1 MANGVGLLYCYNK
14 RMIERLLMF
23 NQKLTN
29 FNLIRNKT
37 GEIFPSEVPGDIT
50 VDLYRAG
57 VIKNPYFGFNHKDI
71 GWIVKEDFD
80 YISEFNV
87 NDEIAKSESV
97 RLVFDGIDLF
107 SDVYLNGVFLGHT
120 ENMFLRY
127 EFEVK
132 NLLVEGVN
140 TLKVCMKST
149 TNYMDNI
156 DCKDYFGVFNV
167 PRLFIRKAQ
176 CHFGWDWAPDICGFG
191 IWGDV
196 YLLGGSALRI
206 NDINVVA
213 DMDGNVSLF
222 SELNYNVRDLRD
234 NFGVIKHGFAVENR
248 GDILK
253 YYVSEEPFGK
263 VYREVDV
270 SVSGRKNFANFKFDN
285 AKLWW
290 PLGYGEHPLY
300 NYKVQLIR
308 DGKLIDEKC
317 GRFAFRSVELEEKPR
332 DYTSFNY
339 CLKINGERIFV
350 KGSNWV
356 PIECFTGTVGDEKY
370 RRLIDLA
377 KDGNYNMLRVW
388 GGGIY
393 EKDIFYNLCDEF
405 GIMVWQDVMLA
416 CGDIPEEDSAWVK
429 NTVKEVDYQIRRLR
443 NHPSIVYWCGGNEK
457 TGSCG
462 LQISKGDF
470 FVDYTLQGLVRHLD
484 KSRPFARQSPC
495 SFTDVGNDWESGE
508 SHYNSFERSLTD
520 GVLNYRTLVSEK
532 IVPFLSECAIMGP
545 NSIETNKKIYPEDK
559 LWPINELW
567 SDRLMDNPYAA
578 VVMDFA
584 HRQLYYIKEMFGEA
598 KSLEEFTAKGMT
610 VHAEMLRS
618 EIEFARSNKG
628 KTWGILNWMF
638 SDIWPSGTWSVVD
651 YFCEP
656 KQAYYQMKRSYSPL
670 LVSFTQNHDGE
681 TELIAVNDRLSRFS
695 GKIIFGEK
703 SFDGKIVYES
713 ELSVNIESNSIFKTM
728 VNCSNS
734 FNTYLFA
741 YYTDNNERKKTLYS
755 PNFWREYK
763 FTSNYS
769 YRFEKVAA
777 DKARIVFKANEF
789 AKGIFVSFKDN
800 YNYTYSDNYIDLEK
814 GDEKSI
820 IVSSLNGSIV
830 KEGML
835 ITDFA
840 EMVK

>member
-1 MANGVGLLYCYNK
+1 MLK
-14 RMIERLLMF
+14 
-23 NQKLTN
+23 QKITD
-29 FNLIRNKT
+29 FDLIRNKT
-37 GEIFPSEVPGDIT
+37 GETFSATVPGDIT
-50 VDLYRAG
+50 VDLYRSG
-57 VIKNPYFGFNHKDI
+57 MIEDPYFGLNHKDI
-71 GWIVKEDFD
+71 GWIVNEDFD
-80 YISEFNV
+80 YLAEFNV
-87 NDEIAKSESV
+87 DKKLSKNESV

-107 SDVYLNGVFLGHT
+107 ADIYLNGVLLGHA

-127 EFEVK
+127 EYEVK
-132 NLLVEGVN
+132 NILVEGN
-140 TLKVCMKST
+140 NRLKVRMKST
-149 TNYMDNI
+149 INHMNSI

-206 NDINVVA
+206 DDINVVA
-213 DMDGNVSLF
+213 DKDGNVSLF

-248 GDILK
+248 GDTLK
-253 YYVSEEPFGK
+253 FYVSEEPFGD

-270 SVSGRKNFANFKFDN
+270 AVSGRKNFANFKFDIPE
-285 AKLWW
+285 LWW
-290 PLGYGEHPLY
+290 PLGYGEQPLY
-300 NYKVQLIR
+300 NYKVELIR
-308 DGKLIDEKC
+308 DRKLIDAKC
-317 GRFAFRSVELEEKPR
+317 GRFAFRTVELEEKPR
-332 DYTSFNY
+332 DEKSFNY
-339 CLKINGERIFV
+339 CLKINGEKIFV

-356 PIECFTGTVGDEKY
+356 PIECFTGTVADEKY
-370 RRLIDLA
+370 KRLVDLA
-377 KDGNYNMLRVW
+377 KVGNYNMLRVW

-393 EKDIFYNLCDEF
+393 EKDIFYNLCDEL
-405 GIMVWQDVMLA
+405 GIMVWQDIMLA
-416 CGDIPEEDSAWVK
+416 CGDIPEEDHAWVK
-429 NTVKEVDYQIRRLR
+429 NTVSEVNYQIKRLR

-470 FVDYTLQGLVRHLD
+470 FVDNTLQGLVRHLD

-495 SFTDVGNDWESGE
+495 SFTDVGNDLESGE

-520 GVLNYRTLVSEK
+520 GILNYRTLVSEK
-532 IVPFLSECAIMGP
+532 IVPFLSECAVMGP
-545 NSIETNKKIYPEDK
+545 NSIETNKKIYPQDK

-584 HRQLYYIKEMFGEA
+584 HRQLYYIKEIFGEA
-598 KSLEEFTAKGMT
+598 KSLEDFTAKGMT

-628 KTWGILNWMF
+628 RTWGILNWMF
-638 SDIWPSGTWSVVD
+638 TDIWPSGTWSVID

-656 KQAYYQMKRSYSPL
+656 KQAYYQMKRSYEPL

-681 TELIAVNDRLSRFS
+681 TELIIVNDKLTCFS
-695 GKIIFGEK
+695 GKIVFGEK
-703 SFDGKIVYES
+703 CFNGQTVYKN
-713 ELSVNIESNSIFKTM
+713 ELSVKVEANSLTKIK
-728 VNCSNS
+728 VNCSGD

-741 YYTDNNERKKTLYS
+741 CYTEDNEEKKTLYS
-755 PNFWREYK
+755 SNFWRGYK
-763 FTSNYS
+763 FTSDYT
-769 YRFEKVAA
+769 YKFERVTE
-777 DKARIVFKANEF
+777 DKAKITFKANEF
-789 AKGIFVSFKDN
+789 VKGIFISFKNNNN
-800 YNYTYSDNYIDLEK
+800 YIYSDNYIDLEK
-814 GDEKSI
+814 GDEKVI
-820 IVSSLNGSIV
+820 TVSALHGTINEEEMS
-830 KEGML
+830 

-840 EMVK
+840 EMIK